1 MRVSSRCKGKGA
13 RPTPYIYRSTRSRGS
28 MQSHGGM
35 RLELGRDGQG
45 GSACP
50 RRDGEVT
57 FTHERWLV
65 VSFPLFLQPLSARII
80 RTWGEFRDEPLQL
93 FRYRGS
99 LDRDRHL
106 APIRTH
112 RAHHAR
118 VMHAPFRR
126 PMFACLNVLFSLRY
140 LRLPDL
146 SMPSQF
152 LRITTNFFPIP
163 TAPQVLTS
171 PP

>member
-1 MRVSSRCKGKGA
+1 MVS
-13 RPTPYIYRSTRSRGS
+13 
-28 MQSHGGM
+28 
-35 RLELGRDGQG
+35 RLIP
-45 GSACP
+45 S
-50 RRDGEVT
+50 
-57 FTHERWLV
+57 
-65 VSFPLFLQPLSARII
+65 FLQPLSARMT

-106 APIRTH
+106 APIMTRCAH
-112 RAHHAR
+112 AHHAR

-126 PMFACLNVLFSLRY
+126 PLFACLNVLFSLRY

-163 TAPQVLTS
+163 AAPQVLTS
-171 PP
+171 PL

>member
-1 MRVSSRCKGKGA
+1 
-13 RPTPYIYRSTRSRGS
+13 

-35 RLELGRDGQG
+35 WLELGRDGQG

-80 RTWGEFRDEPLQL
+80 RTWGDFRDEPLQL

-106 APIRTH
+106 APIWTR
-112 RAHHAR
+112 RAHHASNAR
-118 VMHAPFRR
+118 PF
-126 PMFACLNVLFSLRY
+126 PQAVV
-140 LRLPDL
+140 RL
-146 SMPSQF
+146 SQCP
-152 LRITTNFFPIP
+152 FFIALP
-163 TAPQVLTS
+163 TVA
-171 PP
+171 